1 MPKSGYRERLN
12 SWLERPVAQWTITF
26 LIVVNGV
33 ILGIQASDSRAEY
46 FGDGLNV
53 LDQLI
58 LAVFVLEIIL
68 KLIAQGRDF
77 FRNRWNL
84 FDLLRSGD
92 RLGPRQWT
100 LRRAPGVADSPGIA
114 NHLRGAAP
122 EIHCGGIAACHP
134 RYCLYRDTYP
144 EYLLCVRCRCNRPL
158 WRALP

>member
-12 SWLERPVAQWTITF
+12 TWLERPVAQWTITF

-68 KLIAQGRDF
+68 KLIAQGRAF

-84 FDLLRSGD
+84 FDFS
-92 RLGPRQWT
+92 
-100 LRRAPGVADSPGIA
+100 
-114 NHLRGAAP
+114 
-122 EIHCGGIAACHP
+122 
-134 RYCLYRDTYP
+134 
-144 EYLLCVRCRCNRPL
+144 
-158 WRALP
+158 